1 MKVNGLWG
9 LGTVASMDQFGVHFL
24 RERERE
30 RATGKKESERYG

>member
-24 RERERE
+24 TERERERE
-30 RATGKKESERYG
+30 GYGGERE